1 MVRNTILEEEGSV
14 QSKLKEA
21 IFEPKMTRSKL
32 REVMGNGQMPV
43 SVHMFGKCFLLGVS
57 FHVLRIGPNLIMA
70 SALDSMLSSPK
81 VKVKV
86 IRSPN

>member
-1 MVRNTILEEEGSV
+1 
-14 QSKLKEA
+14 
-21 IFEPKMTRSKL
+21 
-32 REVMGNGQMPV
+32 
-43 SVHMFGKCFLLGVS
+43 
-57 FHVLRIGPNLIMA
+57 MA

>member
-43 SVHMFGKCFLLGVS
+43 SVHMFGNMFSCWRKISCFWLYFLLS
-57 FHVLRIGPNLIMA
+57 DL
-70 SALDSMLSSPK
+70 
-81 VKVKV
+81 
-86 IRSPN
+86 